1 MNPHV
6 FAFMA
11 NAITDREHVNVI
23 QDGITCS
30 VICPVQRDTMERIA
44 STFATAIMGLS
55 AIM

>member
-23 QDGITCS
+23 QDGTTCS